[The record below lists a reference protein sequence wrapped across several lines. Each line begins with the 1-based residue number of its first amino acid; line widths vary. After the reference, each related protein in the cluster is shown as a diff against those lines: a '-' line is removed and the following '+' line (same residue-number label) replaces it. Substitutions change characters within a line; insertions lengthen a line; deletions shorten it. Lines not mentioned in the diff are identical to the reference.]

1 MSSVAARPISP
12 AEVSRDAHAVDIGS
26 ARNTN
31 QMAENARTPQVENIG
46 RPAGTVTS
54 CTSRSVGSDEGGLA
68 LFRAGHPVIVHP
80 RAVSAR
86 NRQTAPS
93 TKIANQTSTFSTQT
107 ACTGSPVSGACT
119 RWPSPYRG
127 VNEATRSSV
136 EPAGIG

>member
-1 MSSVAARPISP
+1 SQTDQPRRGVSGCPRGRYRVGEEHQPDGGERENSPGGEHRPP
-12 AEVSRDAHAVDIGS
+12 GRDSGLPHLPV
-26 ARNTN
+26 R
-31 QMAENARTPQVENIG
+31 RLG
-46 RPAGTVTS
+46 R
-54 CTSRSVGSDEGGLA
+54 GGLA

-86 NRQTAPS
+86 TRQTAPS